1 MGRSISPAKP
11 SSMKPFSSPASRRR
25 TEKTAS
31 LFAALVGLI
40 LMTALIKWG
49 NPVILDDPSIP
60 AERLSVLP
68 DQEQPTNTRYLLVAV
83 LGLCGIAIADWRI
96 AVPRW
101 LIVLPGFWLTWQFVA
116 ATESV
121 DPAST
126 RAALK
131 HFTACVGFFYLGLFV
146 VGRTRRALP
155 LILPLI
161 VGLLVALWAGV
172 GQHYGDLAATRE
184 FYLKLY
190 RGEHPPEIQQQ
201 HDSPEFRRLFHQP
214 EFQKRLASTRIF
226 GTLVYPNALATAIIL
241 LLPASLVTIHQ
252 LGRKLPFVAWGVLI
266 GLVAY
271 SGLACLLWS
280 GSKSGWL
287 IALVLG
293 LIAAARLP
301 IQRKIKVAI
310 LTTALVCGLIGFA
323 TKFADYFGRGAPSV
337 GAGFDYWKAAL
348 QIAIANPVLGTGP
361 GTFSV
366 PYARL
371 KAPNSEMAKL
381 VHNDY
386 LEQASDSGFVG
397 FVSYFAWI
405 FGSLAILY
413 RKLNGDPI
421 TFSIWLGLLGWALE
435 CLVEF
440 ALYIPALAWP
450 AFTLTGWLGSAT
462 SNDIDTGSDRP

>member
-1 MGRSISPAKP
+1 
-11 SSMKPFSSPASRRR
+11 MKPFSSPASRRR

-293 LIAAARLP
+293 LIA
-301 IQRKIKVAI
+301 
-310 LTTALVCGLIGFA
+310 
-323 TKFADYFGRGAPSV
+323 SV
-337 GAGFDYWKAAL
+337 GARFDYWKAAL